1 MKKEI
6 IYDELLEKIP
16 NKYILTIVSGQR
28 ARQIGKGEP
37 LLTKCSKKDT
47 DVKKAF
53 REILAGKIG
62 YEIAEDKV
70 GEYLYV
76 KKNIGNFNIANFYFI
91 LQ

>member
-28 ARQIGKGEP
+28 ARQIG
-37 LLTKCSKKDT
+37 
-47 DVKKAF
+47 
-53 REILAGKIG
+53 

-70 GEYLYV
+70 GE
-76 KKNIGNFNIANFYFI
+76 
-91 LQ
+91 

>member
-6 IYDELLEKIP
+6 TYDELLEKMP

-28 ARQIGKGEP
+28 ARAIGKGEP

-53 REILAGKIG
+53 REIVDGKIG
-62 YEIAEDKV
+62 YEFAEDEA
-70 GEYLYV
+70 GE
-76 KKNIGNFNIANFYFI
+76 
-91 LQ
+91 

>member
-28 ARQIGKGEP
+28 ARQIGKGDS

-47 DVKKAF
+47 DVKKTF

-62 YEIAEDKV
+62 YEIVEDKV
-70 GEYLYV
+70 GE
-76 KKNIGNFNIANFYFI
+76 
-91 LQ
+91 

>member
-37 LLTKCSKKDT
+37 LLTKCNKKDT
-47 DVKKAF
+47 NVKRAF
-53 REILAGKIG
+53 REIIADKIS
-62 YEIAEDKV
+62 YEIVEEKA
-70 GEYLYV
+70 GE
-76 KKNIGNFNIANFYFI
+76 
-91 LQ
+91 

>member
-70 GEYLYV
+70 GE
-76 KKNIGNFNIANFYFI
+76 
-91 LQ
+91 

>member
-37 LLTKCSKKDT
+37 LLAKCSKKDT

-70 GEYLYV
+70 GE
-76 KKNIGNFNIANFYFI
+76 
-91 LQ
+91 

>member
-28 ARQIGKGEP
+28 ARQIGNGTM

-53 REILAGKIG
+53 REILADKIG
-62 YEIAEDKV
+62 YEISEDKV
-70 GEYLYV
+70 EE
-76 KKNIGNFNIANFYFI
+76 
-91 LQ
+91 

>member
-37 LLTKCSKKDT
+37 ILTKYSKKDT

-53 REILAGKIG
+53 REILADKIG
-62 YEIAEDKV
+62 YEIAEEKV
-70 GEYLYV
+70 GE
-76 KKNIGNFNIANFYFI
+76 
-91 LQ
+91 